1 MEEKRGLTIKDILIR
16 LVLIIIFIVLLIW
29 LFPMP
34 DLKPLNSQ
42 IFLDNID
49 RMKDVAKS
57 YYTIERL
64 PENINDS
71 KKMTLRE
78 MIDNHY
84 ILPLMDSNGNYCD
97 EDDSYVQITK
107 LENEYIIKVNLSC
120 TDRKD
125 YVIEHYGCYDICN
138 DACKVLETTSKSG
151 LAGDITTTYKKTNSS
166 NKTTTKLTTKKTDK
180 ITTTKHDKIYE
191 YEYVKNFCTEEFDKY
206 VCPEGYTLVGDN
218 CIKTGSKTETYP
230 ADKEI
235 TKVYSTDTKDAEPIV
250 DSTTETKPAECRE
263 DYKTSTIDA
272 GYKKTTYSAQK
283 TTTTQKVTADK
294 TYSYDVKG
302 AVATTKTTNA
312 SYEIIQNYDVI
323 TADKIANGYKWTYK
337 STITS
342 RDGGL
347 AYENDNEKVVL
358 VDSWSEPTCET
369 CATTVIVY
377 KYYRYEKTANSY
389 TYSCDAYDGYT
400 LYDGNKCRK
409 PTTQTKKCP
418 SGYKD
423 TGSGC
428 TKTET
433 TYSCDKYGSDYK
445 LDSSSK
451 TCKKTNTTYT
461 CPAGT
466 TQTSDPKYCNKTV
479 TTYTCPAG
487 TEKDGNTCIKYDYYC
502 PDDTSN
508 KTYTL
513 NGSKCTVKTKVKVC
527 SCPEGSVQS
536 EDKLSCVI
544 TSSTTK
550 YSCDKYPGY
559 TLEGDKCTKTT
570 VTEKVVYSCDRYEG
584 SVLDGTNCIKTVD
597 VTDTQKAEKT
607 YKTHCEKKYIWSTST
622 SLDGWTYTGNKRV
635 IN

>member
-16 LVLIIIFIVLLIW
+16 LVLIIVFIVLLIL

-34 DLKPLNSQ
+34 DLKPLNNQ

-57 YYTIERL
+57 YYTLERL

-97 EDDSYVQITK
+97 EDDSYVEITK

-120 TDRKD
+120 TDKKD
-125 YVIEHYGCYDICN
+125 YIIEHYGCYDICN
-138 DACKVLETTSKSG
+138 DTCKVLETTKTSG
-151 LAGDITTTYKKTNSS
+151 LAGDIKTTYKKTSS
-166 NKTTTKLTTKKTDK
+166 SKKLTTKKTDK
-180 ITTTKHDKIYE
+180 VTTEKHNKIYE
-191 YEYVKNFCTEEFDKY
+191 YEYVKSFCTEQFDKY
-206 VCPEGYTLVGDN
+206 VCPAGYTLVGEN

-230 ADKEI
+230 AEEKI
-235 TKVYSTDTKDAEPIV
+235 TYIYSTDTKPADPV
-250 DSTTETKPAECRE
+250 TDSTSETKPADCRE
-263 DYKTSTIDA
+263 EYKTSTIDA
-272 GYKKTTYSAQK
+272 GYKKTTYSAIE

-312 SYEIIQNYDVI
+312 SYEVVQNYDVI

-347 AYENDNEKVVL
+347 AYVGDDEKIVL
-358 VDSWSEPTCET
+358 VKSWSEPTCET

-389 TYSCDAYDGYT
+389 SYSCDAYDGYT

-451 TCKKTNTTYT
+451 TCKKTNVTYT
-461 CPAGT
+461 CPSGT
-466 TQTSDPKYCNKTV
+466 TETSDPKYCNKTV
-479 TTYTCPAG
+479 ITYTCPAG

-502 PDDTSN
+502 PDNTSN

-513 NGSKCTVKTKVKVC
+513 NGSKCTVKQKVKVC

-536 EDKLSCVI
+536 EDKLSCII

-570 VTEKVVYSCDRYEG
+570 VTEKKVYSCDKYEG
-584 SVLDGTNCIKTVD
+584 SVLDGTNCIKTVST
-597 VTDTQKAEKT
+597 TDTQKAEKT
-607 YKTHCEKKYIWSTST
+607 YKTYCENKYMWSTST
-622 SLDGWTYTGNKRV
+622 SVDGWTYTGNKRV